1 MTPFYRLS
9 KAFTLKIV
17 GLFRGYNVRIGNYR
31 LAASY
36 ARASREGGGACIYV
50 RPDLLTIERGE
61 FAALSVEMHVEL
73 EIEYSLELRNSRRE
87 YINKQISNP
96 KSDMRRTVWRV
107 IEAETGRSEARRGG
121 ALDLLVSK
129 SAGSSQEQ
137 RAGAAAAALNRF
149 YVEANND
156 PRSRPDLVVAMQFL
170 DKYLD
175 GRPKPTF
182 QFVPITLSELITV
195 IKNIK
200 RKNSTD
206 INDMPT
212 HVYDY
217 VPPIL
222 ISLLCMLFNKCVES
236 GVYPQSLKHIKVQP
250 VYKGKGEMDV
260 EKSYRPI
267 AQIPIF
273 SKAFERIISNRLDEH
288 FTKNKLLNT
297 RQYAYQANK
306 STVDAARDVVARVMG
321 RLEDGRQ
328 VAAMFCDLSRAFD
341 LVNHSLILK
350 KLSKYGVEG
359 DFHKTICSFLSQR
372 HQCTC
377 VRAAKS
383 ELEHVGN
390 CSVPQGSIMGNSLFL
405 ILMNDISTASDEA
418 EYVLF
423 ADDTCVIVAADD
435 FDQLKSKLRR
445 VTGCLAHWFSAN
457 GMLLNV
463 EKTKVMH
470 FQLRKT
476 RGHELNVVCDG
487 VAVPQ
492 VDQVRYLGFTIDAGL
507 TWAPHIDITCT
518 RLSSACFALSRL
530 APSLTTDNLKK
541 AYYGYFHSILIY
553 GLDLWGDAADCESEL
568 RMQKR
573 AIRIIAGVPWD
584 FSAKELFKKYNIL
597 TLPSLY
603 ILEIAKYA
611 WRNLPQ
617 FSKKKDTHNI
627 NTRRRDQLCIPARRF
642 TKADKCLLTLVP
654 KVYNSLPDEIKSVPS
669 DFIYWYRGDQ
679 VVNYAQRGGISVETE
694 QKTRTSRLLI
704 ARASPH
710 DSGNYTCAPS
720 SSELI
725 DVKSPREYT

>member
-1 MTPFYRLS
+1 
-9 KAFTLKIV
+9 
-17 GLFRGYNVRIGNYR
+17 
-31 LAASY
+31 
-36 ARASREGGGACIYV
+36 
-50 RPDLLTIERGE
+50 
-61 FAALSVEMHVEL
+61 
-73 EIEYSLELRNSRRE
+73 
-87 YINKQISNP
+87 
-96 KSDMRRTVWRV
+96 
-107 IEAETGRSEARRGG
+107 
-121 ALDLLVSK
+121 
-129 SAGSSQEQ
+129 
-137 RAGAAAAALNRF
+137 
-149 YVEANND
+149 
-156 PRSRPDLVVAMQFL
+156 
-170 DKYLD
+170 
-175 GRPKPTF
+175 
-182 QFVPITLSELITV
+182 
-195 IKNIK
+195 
-200 RKNSTD
+200 
-206 INDMPT
+206 
-212 HVYDY
+212 
-217 VPPIL
+217 
-222 ISLLCMLFNKCVES
+222 
-236 GVYPQSLKHIKVQP
+236 
-250 VYKGKGEMDV
+250 
-260 EKSYRPI
+260 
-267 AQIPIF
+267 
-273 SKAFERIISNRLDEH
+273 
-288 FTKNKLLNT
+288 
-297 RQYAYQANK
+297 
-306 STVDAARDVVARVMG
+306 
-321 RLEDGRQ
+321 
-328 VAAMFCDLSRAFD
+328 MFCDLSRAFD

-377 VRAAKS
+377 VRGAKS

-553 GLDLWGDAADCESEL
+553 GLDLWGDAADCESAL

-669 DFIYWYRGDQ
+669 ESIFI
-679 VVNYAQRGGISVETE
+679 S
-694 QKTRTSRLLI
+694 KLKKLLVGM
-704 ARASPH
+704 AC
-710 DSGNYTCAPS
+710 YTTN
-720 SSELI
+720 EYFQT
-725 DVKSPREYT
+725 VKAIP